1 VRGLHFF
8 DGQDLSVEMEE
19 LHMRV
24 FRVEDEH
31 ATEAGELSALVVEG
45 SNDLVDLRML
55 PICDVPQLAKT
66 TEEVFKATGLI
77 LEHL

>member
-1 VRGLHFF
+1 VCGLHFF
-8 DGQDLSVEMEE
+8 NGQDLSAEMEE

-24 FRVEDEH
+24 VRVEDER

-66 TEEVFKATGLI
+66 TEEIFKAAGLI

>member
-1 VRGLHFF
+1 
-8 DGQDLSVEMEE
+8 MEE

-24 FRVEDEH
+24 VRVEDER
-31 ATEAGELSALVVEG
+31 ATEAGELSVLVVEG

-55 PICDVPQLAKT
+55 PICDVPQLAKM

-77 LEHL
+77 PEHL